1 MHMPGFTDSEVGPLS
16 SSAKRKIVFAAACD
30 IPVLLEG
37 ETGTGKSY
45 AASAIHKLSKRARA
59 SFVPVN
65 CATIPE
71 QLAEAELFGATRGAF
86 TGLHADRVGL
96 ISAANQGSLFLDEML
111 ELPPA
116 IQPKLLG
123 FLEDGMIRRLG
134 DIRLF
139 HVDTRVI
146 CATHRNVNR
155 SVEDGTLRQDLFY
168 RIAGLRI
175 RLEPLT
181 ERRAEFT
188 FIIGYLLRRIGE
200 RMGCAPERMPAV
212 SEDLREYLT
221 EQPWPGNIRQLEQVL
236 AVACATAQS
245 RLVQRADLP
254 ADMLSAPRR
263 EIRFGPPASPGT
275 HHRYVRAGEADAER
289 SEIVRALAV
298 NVGRRAS
305 TAAALGMSRQTLW
318 ERMRMYGLIPA
329 SPSD

>member
-200 RMGCAPERMPAV
+200 RMGCAPARMPAV

-221 EQPWPGNIRQLEQVL
+221 EQTL
-236 AVACATAQS
+236 ARKHPST
-245 RLVQRADLP
+245 RA
-254 ADMLSAPRR
+254 SAGRR
-263 EIRFGPPASPGT
+263 MRHCPVEASSARGSPSG
-275 HHRYVRAGEADAER
+275 HAER
-289 SEIVRALAV
+289 TEKGNPFRSTCFTGHTPSVCAR
-298 NVGRRAS
+298 GRS
-305 TAAALGMSRQTLW
+305 GC
-318 ERMRMYGLIPA
+318 
-329 SPSD
+329 